1 MAEDPPDEREDD
13 VLHIATR
20 DEWAAAQQAGVVA
33 PTSLHTEGFV
43 HCSTRAQLP
52 STLERHFRGA
62 GPLVLLQ
69 LDLAVI
75 EPHLRW
81 EEGHP
86 GERFPHVHAPIP
98 VDAVVAATPF
108 TPPAA

>member
-1 MAEDPPDEREDD
+1 

-20 DEWAAAQQAGVVA
+20 DEWAAAQQACVVA
-33 PTSLHTEGFV
+33 PPSLHTEGFV

-52 STLERHFRGA
+52 STLHRHFRGA

-69 LDLAVI
+69 LDLGLI

-81 EEGHP
+81 EESYP
-86 GERFPHVHAPIP
+86 GERFPHVYAPIP
-98 VDAVVAATPF
+98 VEAVVAATPF